1 MPQTRLVTVALRSFT
16 FLLIKITPILLWRI
30 FGRPGDWYGRSSRKE
45 LELQHERDVLQE
57 KMSEQSLKISSLQ
70 TKLDEQ
76 RLRAEELHRQGTSQ
90 LTVKVHDL
98 QNELHNLKE
107 TLQTRDK
114 QIVNLK
120 QFLENSQQA
129 IARQEKELAMNQDG
143 AERSQ
148 HEQRLEA
155 ELKAKEEEI
164 RVLKERIKNEM
175 INKAA
180 LPDLMETILAD
191 KNEEIDQL
199 KERLAQYQQVA
210 TNQADANQRNDG
222 GALAKDD
229 DGGRTLS
236 DVVSIT
242 DCDESDM
249 VMRRMP
255 EQNALGGILPA
266 HSIPMVSTRA
276 RTQHGNNARLFGR
289 HCGANRTDCLMFI
302 LTHSCFEF
310 FLLFC

>member
-1 MPQTRLVTVALRSFT
+1 MFILVIDYYF
-16 FLLIKITPILLWRI
+16 FH
-30 FGRPGDWYGRSSRKE
+30 FGLFFKQ
-45 LELQHERDVLQE
+45 ELQHERDVLQE

-180 LPDLMETILAD
+180 LPDLMETMLAD

-199 KERLAQYQQVA
+199 KERLAQMTGKGAAANPRHDELVA
-210 TNQADANQRNDG
+210 AA
-222 GALAKDD
+222 ALAKDD

-255 EQNALGGILPA
+255 EQHTLEGILPA
-266 HSIPMVSTRA
+266 HSIPMVSTGVRCIHDHA
-276 RTQHGNNARLFGR
+276 SSGR
-289 HCGANRTDCLMFI
+289 ECQKVFVTECLIVYINIVVLISERYSPSKKKTLTKRSGMF
-302 LTHSCFEF
+302 LPVV
-310 FLLFC
+310 LM